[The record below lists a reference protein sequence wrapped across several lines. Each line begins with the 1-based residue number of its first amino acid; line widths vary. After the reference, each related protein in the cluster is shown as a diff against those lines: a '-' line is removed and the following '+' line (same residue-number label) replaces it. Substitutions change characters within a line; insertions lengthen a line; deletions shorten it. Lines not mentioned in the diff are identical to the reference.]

1 MFTYP
6 IVYFPMTP
14 GSGGGGSSYVLP
26 TASANELGGIYAD
39 PVQPGDGYTGGVRID
54 ANGKLCVLPN
64 TDTQA
69 DWNET
74 DTTDPAYIANKP
86 TIPSLVQS
94 DWDETDTTDPSYIAN
109 KPTIPDISG
118 KRDLPATVSVHVID
132 PNTAIGNVAANTVY
146 TCDAALTYLNI
157 TAVETSDLESQV
169 WFTAGSSNPT
179 VLLPSTVPVIGSAT
193 FQAGK
198 GYVISFQNG
207 VAVIGEYSVS

>member
-26 TASANELGGIYAD
+26 QASSSELGGIYAD
-39 PVQPGDGYTGGVRID
+39 PATEAMTQPVGIR
-54 ANGKLCVLPN
+54 NGKLFTPPGAEQV
-64 TDTQA
+64 QS
-69 DWNET
+69 DWDET
-74 DTTDPAYIANKP
+74 DTNDPAYIANKP

-94 DWDETDTTDPSYIAN
+94 DWDEADTTDPAFIAN

-118 KRDLPATVSVHVID
+118 KRDLPATVSVHVTD
-132 PNTAIGNVAANTVY
+132 PSTAIGNVAANTVY
-146 TCDAALTYLNI
+146 TCDASLTYLNI

-169 WFTAGSSNPT
+169 WFVAGNSNPT
-179 VLLPSTVPVIGSAT
+179 IQLPSTVPVIGSAT